1 MDRTGNKMLE
11 FIKSNPWMFDGLNM
25 TEAVKLLKEHGFK
38 VNSKQLLGCFK
49 KTEYDTYQLYVEETA
64 TLVQLMTPDQDQDL
78 EKFRPKRYWFGV
90 IGNV

>member
-1 MDRTGNKMLE
+1 MLE
-11 FIKSNPWMFDGLNM
+11 FIRNNPWFFDGLNM
-25 TEAVKLLKEHGFK
+25 TEAVKLLKDNGFK
-38 VNSKQLLGCFK
+38 ASSKSLLNLFER
-49 KTEYDTYQLYVEETA
+49 TEYGTYQLYIQETA